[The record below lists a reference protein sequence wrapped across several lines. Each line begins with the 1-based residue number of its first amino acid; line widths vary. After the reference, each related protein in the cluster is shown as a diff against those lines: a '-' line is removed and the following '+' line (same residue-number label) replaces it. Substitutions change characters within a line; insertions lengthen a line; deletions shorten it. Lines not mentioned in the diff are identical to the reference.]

1 VLKLFIRYE
10 GRLLY
15 IVVTV
20 AAERKFSYAT
30 YFESNMVL
38 QMAPAKASVWG
49 YAPSSAVGETV
60 IVSLTSSVSA
70 RRYTANVV
78 PGNHAHIIL
87 RC

>member
-1 VLKLFIRYE
+1 
-10 GRLLY
+10 
-15 IVVTV
+15 VTV
-20 AAERKFSYAT
+20 TAERKFSYGT

-38 QMAPAKASVWG
+38 QMAPARASVWG

-70 RRYTANVV
+70 HRYAANVV